1 MAACPLARR
10 TALGARERMRGGM
23 AHDGRAADDKRPAA
37 ARPAPTYAR
46 GVVCVLAGGTC
57 LSLGGVLIR
66 HIETAGGWQIVF
78 YRAIGFVLALSIFLA
93 FRHRR
98 RFVASFLAVGWP
110 GVIAAVSL
118 GLGTACYVFGM
129 LLTSVANVV
138 FTLSVGPFFAAAAA
152 WLVLGERVRTPT
164 LLAMLVAAGGVGLM
178 FADGLVSGTWLGN
191 LVALGAPLT
200 LAVTVVAWRARSGV
214 DMVPATC
221 LSGVVGLLIGAVMAD
236 GLAVSPHDLL
246 LSLVLGSVQL
256 GAGFLFLTLGARSVP
271 AGEVPLYGLAETVLG
286 PIWVWL
292 AINEVPSAW
301 TLSGGAIVLTAVVL
315 AALAGL
321 RAAGPGGGPPSSR
334 LRL

>member
-1 MAACPLARR
+1 
-10 TALGARERMRGGM
+10 M
-23 AHDGRAADDKRPAA
+23 AHDGRPIDAGRRMR
-37 ARPAPTYAR
+37 ARPGPSYAR

-57 LSLGGVLIR
+57 LSFGGVLIR
-66 HIETAGGWQIVF
+66 HFETANGWQIIF

-93 FRHRR
+93 LKHRG
-98 RFVASFLAVGWP
+98 RFFAAFLAVGWP

-118 GLGTACYVFGM
+118 GVGTACYVFGM

-138 FTLSVGPFFAAAAA
+138 FTLSVGPFFAAGVA
-152 WLVLGERVRTPT
+152 WLVLRERIRLPT

-200 LAVTVVAWRARSGV
+200 FAITVVAWRSKKGV

-221 LSGVVGLLIGAVMAD
+221 LSGLVGLLIGAVMAD
-236 GLAVSPHDLL
+236 GLAISAHDLVLAL
-246 LSLVLGSVQL
+246 LLGSAQL
-256 GAGFLFLTLGARSVP
+256 GAGFLLFTLGSRSVP
-271 AGEVPLYGLAETVLG
+271 AGEVTLYSLAETILA

-292 AINEVPSAW
+292 VINEVPSDW
-301 TLSGGAIVLTAVVL
+301 TLSGGVVVLSAVLL

-321 RAAGPGGGPPSSR
+321 RAARAARSDPPAYTKSR
-334 LRL
+334 

>member
-1 MAACPLARR
+1 M
-10 TALGARERMRGGM
+10 RERSGL
-23 AHDGRAADDKRPAA
+23 AHDGRATGPGRRVPV
-37 ARPAPTYAR
+37 RQVPSYAR
-46 GVVCVLAGGTC
+46 GVVFVLAGGTC

-78 YRAIGFVLALSIFLA
+78 FRAIGFIITLSIYLAL
-93 FRHRR
+93 RHRR

-138 FTLSVGPFFAAAAA
+138 FTLSVGPFFAAAVG
-152 WLVLGERVRTPT
+152 WLVLRERIRLPT
-164 LLAMLVAAGGVGLM
+164 LLAMLVAAAGVGLM

-200 LAVTVVAWRARSGV
+200 LAITVVGWRWQRGV

-221 LSGVVGLLIGAVMAD
+221 LSGVVGLVIGAVMAD
-236 GLAVSPHDLL
+236 GLAISPHDLL
-246 LSLVLGSVQL
+246 LALLLGCVQL
-256 GAGFLFLTLGARSVP
+256 GAGFLFFTLGARSVS
-271 AGEVPLYGLAETVLG
+271 AGEVPLYGLAETVLA

-292 AINEVPSAW
+292 TINEVPSPW
-301 TLSGGAIVLTAVVL
+301 TLSGGVIVLSAVVL

-321 RAAGPGGGPPSSR
+321 RAAGAPARADSPGSRRSSG
-334 LRL
+334 

>member
-1 MAACPLARR
+1 M
-10 TALGARERMRGGM
+10 RERSGL
-23 AHDGRAADDKRPAA
+23 AHGGRAIGPGR
-37 ARPAPTYAR
+37 RAPVRRVPSYAR

-78 YRAIGFVLALSIFLA
+78 YRAIGFILTLSVYLALT
-93 FRHRR
+93 HRR
-98 RFVASFLAVGWP
+98 RFVAAFLAVGRP

-138 FTLSVGPFFAAAAA
+138 FTLSVGPFFAAAVG
-152 WLVLGERVRTPT
+152 WLVLRERIRLPT
-164 LLAMLVAAGGVGLM
+164 LLAMLVAAGGIGLM

-200 LAVTVVAWRARSGV
+200 LAVTVVAWRSRRGV

-221 LSGVVGLLIGAVMAD
+221 LSGVIGLLIGAVMAD
-236 GLAVSPHDLL
+236 GLAISVHDLVLAL
-246 LSLVLGSVQL
+246 LLGSVQL

-271 AGEVPLYGLAETVLG
+271 AGEVPLYGLGETVLA

-292 AINEVPSAW
+292 TINEVPSPW
-301 TLSGGAIVLTAVVL
+301 TLSGGVVVLAAVVL

-321 RAAGPGGGPPSSR
+321 RATGSPVPADPSGGRRRSG
-334 LRL
+334 